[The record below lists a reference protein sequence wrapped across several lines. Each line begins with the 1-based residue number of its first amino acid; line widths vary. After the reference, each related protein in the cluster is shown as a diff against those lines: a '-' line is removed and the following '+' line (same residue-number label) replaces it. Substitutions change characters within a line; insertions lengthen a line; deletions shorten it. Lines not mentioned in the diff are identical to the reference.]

1 MINRPQL
8 EQLKY
13 ALGFTIWQAE
23 KDYLQHLFLLFLSRR
38 SKGELIFKGG
48 TALQKAHGLG
58 RFSIDLDFNLGQPDF
73 DIGGLLEK
81 IASDMSRFGYN
92 AVFGVQ
98 DGKSSKPSFLKV
110 KGPLYEGTEKTLSTL
125 RIDVSMR
132 EATLLEPRVINII
145 PLYPDLPP
153 YFATVMALE
162 EILGEKIRAIMCR
175 ASARDVYDLWFLFNK
190 NVKPDLPL
198 INKKLE
204 YCNMKFDKKAFLE
217 AVDNRK
223 EAWESELGQLLQHV
237 PEFSPARNYI
247 ANRLL
252 QNV

>member
-1 MINRPQL
+1 MINRQQL

-73 DIGGLLEK
+73 DARGLLEK
-81 IASDMSRFGYN
+81 IASDLSLFGY
-92 AVFGVQ
+92 ATAFGVQ
-98 DGKSSKPSFLKV
+98 DGKSSKPSSLKV
-110 KGPLYEGTEKTLSTL
+110 KGPLYDGTEKTLSTL

-132 EATLLEPRVINII
+132 EATLLEPHAIDII
-145 PLYPDLPP
+145 PLYPDMPP

-162 EILGEKIRAIMCR
+162 EILAEKIRAIMCR
-175 ASARDVYDLWFLFNK
+175 ASARDVYDLWFLLNK
-190 NVKPDLPL
+190 NVEPDLPL

-204 YCNMKFDKKAFLE
+204 YCNMKFDKKAFLD
-217 AVDNRK
+217 AVDSRK
-223 EAWESELGQLLQHV
+223 GVWESELGQLLRSV
-237 PEFSPARNYI
+237 PEFSPVRNYV
-247 ANRLL
+247 AHAL
-252 QNV
+252 QNA